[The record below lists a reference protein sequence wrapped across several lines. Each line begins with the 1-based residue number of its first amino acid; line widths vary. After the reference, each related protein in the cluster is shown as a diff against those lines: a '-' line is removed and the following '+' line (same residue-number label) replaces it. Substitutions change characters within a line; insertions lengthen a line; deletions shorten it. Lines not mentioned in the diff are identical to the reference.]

1 MTIPMFQKKSHTH
14 VEKGRSQL
22 SAWQLQEGG
31 ESDACWHLFGSLELK
46 KCTDLGLALGAY
58 KNSSICISS
67 SSKSRPIS
75 SGFQR
80 NTSVEAVY
88 KQSETVWRMAHDFE
102 TRKLGALD
110 QKNATEACKYHSA
123 GPCISVCNV
132 HVPIGQ
138 FVWTKRASSS
148 SVTDDCRMKREFWIS
163 YTLRF
168 VVDGSS
174 PAPLGGNR
182 RPHRPVAVDHH
193 VLPLVAQAV
202 SLWFFFSFRQ
212 QGHACMMDSDKSK
225 LME

>member
-58 KNSSICISS
+58 KNSSICISW

-110 QKNATEACKYHSA
+110 QKKKKHCR
-123 GPCISVCNV
+123 SVCV
-132 HVPIGQ
+132 RTIALDHAFHLQRTRTYRPVRAR
-138 FVWTKRASSS
+138 RASSS
-148 SVTDDCRMKREFWIS
+148 MKKGILNFLHAQIRCGWQQP
-163 YTLRF
+163 
-168 VVDGSS
+168 GSS
-174 PAPLGGNR
+174 WSKPTTSPPR
-182 RPHRPVAVDHH
+182 RRRWSPRSPPRRTGR
-193 VLPLVAQAV
+193 L
-202 SLWFFFSFRQ
+202 SLIFFCFFISAAETCM
-212 QGHACMMDSDKSK
+212 HMMDSYKIQ
-225 LME
+225 